1 MSDCGCGSNDYY
13 GDTGAYNS
21 YCNADTPYPS
31 VSHESVPSLI
41 DNLVNALYGAI
52 TKDVSSG
59 KVVWNIPCD
68 PANIPATINGIPRN
82 TGEGLLCYIVRALN
96 LTTPSGFV
104 TVNGVQTLTNKTLT
118 SPTINSPTINSP
130 TINSPTINSPT
141 INSPTINS
149 PTINNLTATG
159 TLALPSGSITSTM
172 IANGTILPADL
183 STGGPTWDTS
193 GNLTATSFVGN
204 VTGNVT
210 GNAGTATTAA
220 KLTTARTIALSG
232 NVTGSVAFDG
242 SANATIAAT
251 ISAGSVDNAAIANGA
266 VSAAKLGT
274 NEQKQICKAWVNFN
288 GSTAAIRS
296 SYNVSSITRNGTG
309 DYTINFATPMT
320 DANYATLITADN
332 SGDADGF
339 SAVTTQLSTSS
350 RVTTGKR
357 FGINTTDKAGVYVAI
372 FGN

>member
-1 MSDCGCGSNDYY
+1 
-13 GDTGAYNS
+13 
-21 YCNADTPYPS
+21 
-31 VSHESVPSLI
+31 
-41 DNLVNALYGAI
+41 
-52 TKDVSSG
+52 
-59 KVVWNIPCD
+59 
-68 PANIPATINGIPRN
+68 
-82 TGEGLLCYIVRALN
+82 
-96 LTTPSGFV
+96 
-104 TVNGVQTLTNKTLT
+104 
-118 SPTINSPTINSP
+118 
-130 TINSPTINSPT
+130 
-141 INSPTINS
+141 
-149 PTINNLTATG
+149 
-159 TLALPSGSITSTM
+159 M

-296 SYNVSSITRNGTG
+296 SYNVSSITKNGTG
-309 DYTINFATPMT
+309 NYSINFSTALTDSNYSVCANMGNSVTPPASSVVYCYQPSNT
-320 DANYATLITADN
+320 
-332 SGDADGF
+332 
-339 SAVTTQLSTSS
+339 TSS
-350 RVTTGKR
+350 CNV
-357 FGINTTDKAGVYVAI
+357 IVSDNNTDLLQDSPMVCVQI